1 MAFLGFYSSVRL
13 DLPLGPTDVTLG
25 CCLIFLAYG
34 LSRISKRMRP
44 ALLAL
49 IWCCSIA
56 KRLQRQNRGAAYSRG
71 QSDSRRKTLA
81 R

>member
-13 DLPLGPTDVTLG
+13 DLPLGPTDVALG

-34 LSRISKRMRP
+34 LSRISKRTRP

-49 IWCCSIA
+49 IGVALSLSACSV
-56 KRLQRQNRGAAYSRG
+56 KTDGAAGSRG
-71 QSDSRRKTLA
+71 QSDSRRTALA